1 LVWLAKLAI
10 IFIFYAFGNILL
22 LLRKQIRTIMA
33 VLTMFYGV
41 IISMY
46 YFDNRQHHFPHIH
59 VRCQDMEAVV
69 KIPEG
74 EIIEGE
80 LPAGKNK
87 LLQAWIE
94 LHKDELMADWDLASN
109 GTNVFQIEPLK

>member
-1 LVWLAKLAI
+1 
-10 IFIFYAFGNILL
+10 
-22 LLRKQIRTIMA
+22 
-33 VLTMFYGV
+33 
-41 IISMY
+41 
-46 YFDNRQHHFPHIH
+46 
-59 VRCQDMEAVV
+59 MEAVV
-69 KIPEG
+69 RIPDG
-74 EIIEGE
+74 AVIEGE